1 MVAHFTLR
9 TYGVNQEFRFAE
21 GIWLHR
27 KSRRIPFYFR
37 KKTFFTSYMRNMF
50 WATISYKNHAEG
62 EEIMN
67 TSMSV
72 HKTSLPP
79 AVPAQQIMG

>member
-1 MVAHFTLR
+1 MEYIRNLDLLKAFGYIVRVVESDFFF
-9 TYGVNQEFRFAE
+9 GQ
-21 GIWLHR
+21 
-27 KSRRIPFYFR
+27 
-37 KKTFFTSYMRNMF
+37 KTFFTSYMRNMF